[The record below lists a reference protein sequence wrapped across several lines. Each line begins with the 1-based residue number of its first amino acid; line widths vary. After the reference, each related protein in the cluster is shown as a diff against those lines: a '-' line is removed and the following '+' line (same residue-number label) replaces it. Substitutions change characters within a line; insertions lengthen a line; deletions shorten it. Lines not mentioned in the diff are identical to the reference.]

1 MKLLTIK
8 ELKEIMKDLPEDT
21 RIMYPYRYKGAGL
34 CNYITSDI
42 WVYDKEEKVLIIQ
55 PGPEFDPG

>member
-1 MKLLTIK
+1 
-8 ELKEIMKDLPEDT
+8 
-21 RIMYPYRYKGAGL
+21 MYPYRYKGAGL